1 MKIKTFQIPFL
12 FYAALLV
19 APVLSCDDDAEMANG
34 SEEVVESNILLN
46 ESICTDFA
54 VKLHESFVN
63 EDSTFL
69 NSYINWELLSNQ
81 VQSFNSTGDSSLK
94 KHAWNLLKQNFYP
107 GRDFTKVNA
116 LGGSMRFVMYYKEK
130 YNEHHIVLRT
140 FYPPQHLNFY
150 DFTLTSKGEYITI
163 NDIYSYEMGCSLTT
177 LLGEQLNV
185 MIKSAPDVKGIT
197 NYYNN
202 TLSIISSAQ
211 EESESNNITAAYKLL
226 ITCDELFKTTNYYKH
241 LEMGILNQSPDEKV
255 QVTAI
260 QKRVESISLEE
271 KGRWLLL
278 FYLSGLERNYA
289 QARLCI
295 QNLKDGIGEDEML
308 TYLEAVTYYEE
319 GQYVK
324 ALELLNKVLASE
336 QDFYIVHYAKLT
348 AQIELSDYVAA
359 IETLR
364 NISNLF
370 EASGINWDK
379 ELMGYPDFIVS
390 DEYNDWLNEFTTL

>member
-19 APVLSCDDDAEMANG
+19 APILSCDDDAEMANG

-197 NYYNN
+197 NYYTN

-226 ITCDELFKTTNYYKH
+226 IICDELFKTTNYYKH